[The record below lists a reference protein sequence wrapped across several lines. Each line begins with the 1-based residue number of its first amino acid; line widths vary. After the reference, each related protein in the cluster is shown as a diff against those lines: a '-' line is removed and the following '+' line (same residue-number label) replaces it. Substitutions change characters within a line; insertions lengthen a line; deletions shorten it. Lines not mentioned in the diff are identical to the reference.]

1 MRRHR
6 ECEKNAKRR
15 PFIGGMKRL
24 EGSTMGCHCL
34 IVNAKKSQFG
44 YMTSLTAFVSILLA
58 QAPAA
63 HLVLCKT

>member
-6 ECEKNAKRR
+6 EHEKKAKRH

-24 EGSTMGCHCL
+24 EGSTTGCHRL
-34 IVNAKKSQFG
+34 IVNATKSQFG
-44 YMTSLTAFVSILLA
+44 YMTSLTAFVSTLLA

>member
-6 ECEKNAKRR
+6 EREKNAKGH

-24 EGSTMGCHCL
+24 EGSTTGCHRL
-34 IVNAKKSQFG
+34 IVNAQKSQFS
-44 YMTSLTAFVSILLA
+44 YITSLTAFVSILLA